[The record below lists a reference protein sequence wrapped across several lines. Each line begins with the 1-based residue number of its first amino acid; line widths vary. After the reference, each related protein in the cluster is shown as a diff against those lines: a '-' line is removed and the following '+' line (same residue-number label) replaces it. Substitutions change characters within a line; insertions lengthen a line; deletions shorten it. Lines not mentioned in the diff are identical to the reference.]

1 LKTGALKAA
10 RKALKAEKEVRL
22 DPFHVVSHSRSER
35 HVDVI
40 LRHDDLLHHEDV
52 DLVERSENRKLYFYD
67 TTLRSQQLP
76 LLMVEAKMV
85 PVTDA
90 AYFHGALKPANVNAS
105 VHIGGVF
112 AAYLTSML
120 VMFVQETARLEPEHL
135 RAVEGRLKRLERVVL
150 ANPLAVEERGRVN
163 WEDIERALSKAATAF
178 QWRVE
183 WNVDREKASVVGR
196 VHGLEYRLLARQRL
210 DFYEHIASAVDK
222 ETFKAVSFDLEPAE

>member
-1 LKTGALKAA
+1 MKTGALKAA
-10 RKALKAEKEVRL
+10 RKAPRAEKEVRL
-22 DPFHVVSHSRSER
+22 DPFHVISHSRSER

-40 LRHDDLLHHEDV
+40 LHHDDLLHHEDV
-52 DLVERSENRKLYFYD
+52 DLAERSGNRKLYFYD

-85 PVTDA
+85 PATEV
-90 AYFHGALKPANVNAS
+90 AYFHGALTPANVNAS

-112 AAYLTSML
+112 PAYLTSML
-120 VMFVQETARLEPEHL
+120 VMFLQETARPEPQHL

-150 ANPLAVEERGRVN
+150 ANPFAIEEKARVN
-163 WEDIERALSKAATAF
+163 WEEIERALANAAAAL

-183 WNVDREKASVVGR
+183 WNVDREKANVVGL
-196 VHGLEYRLLARQRL
+196 VHGLEYGQLARQRL